1 MIFANLL
8 LLRLQRSPASTQLTI
23 MNTTMRTTTTTM
35 TIITILTVER
45 GTDFRVS
52 STGSTALVDVESP
65 SPAVILLSLAIV
77 PVSSGS
83 VVGTVIMS
91 IVVVVGRGV
100 EVGTEVER
108 RVVVGI
114 GVAERVRGVLVKVEN
129 ISMDEVITLSS
140 KMVVVS
146 IPVFSIDEEFTGSI
160 VALVNVG
167 RSVVTD

>member
-8 LLRLQRSPASTQLTI
+8 LLHLQRSPASTQLI
-23 MNTTMRTTTTTM
+23 MTNTMMRTTTMTM

-52 STGSTALVDVESP
+52 STGSTALVDAESP
-65 SPAVILLSLAIV
+65 SPAVVPLSLAIV

-83 VVGTVIMS
+83 VVGTMIMS
-91 IVVVVGRGV
+91 IVVIVGRGV
-100 EVGTEVER
+100 EVDTEVER
-108 RVVVGI
+108 RVVVGV
-114 GVAERVRGVLVKVEN
+114 GVAERARGVLVKET
-129 ISMDEVITLSS
+129 ISKDEVITLSS

-146 IPVFSIDEEFTGSI
+146 IPVFCIDEESTGST